1 MATLLKNLQWLQLV
15 SQSGQAAQFVWSVF
29 MVLEDTLLVVQAKDQ
44 PNTSL
49 TRLEIQQTN
58 TGWFQLLLSSG
69 KAEKK
74 CLNLLYVCIKALTL
88 TSEAYFSALAK
99 MGEQALNTLS
109 SRSLGKT
116 QDVCVFVSLNQCQ
129 LGRLWSKMSTEFL
142 SVLSGC
148 TRACLSFRQQM
159 FQQMVSSGR
168 CFLSSVIKHKIW
180 LSETLGSLPM

>member
-1 MATLLKNLQWLQLV
+1 MTKWQPYLKTLFKPAYGTVVIASLPVWLGCLV
-15 SQSGQAAQFVWSVF
+15 YLVCFYGFRGQ
-29 MVLEDTLLVVQAKDQ
+29 DTLLVVQAKDQ

-49 TRLEIQQTN
+49 TSLEIQQTN
-58 TGWFQLLLSSG
+58 KIRLVL
-69 KAEKK
+69 AVIIIM
-74 CLNLLYVCIKALTL
+74 LNFFSPKFAICVCIKALTL

-148 TRACLSFRQQM
+148 TRACLSFRQ
-159 FQQMVSSGR
+159 
-168 CFLSSVIKHKIW
+168 
-180 LSETLGSLPM
+180 